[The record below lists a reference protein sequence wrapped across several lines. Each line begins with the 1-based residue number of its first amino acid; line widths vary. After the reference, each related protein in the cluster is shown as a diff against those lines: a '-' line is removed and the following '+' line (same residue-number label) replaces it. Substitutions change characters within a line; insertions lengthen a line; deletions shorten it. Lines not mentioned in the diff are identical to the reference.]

1 MSKCKQCGV
10 IVRDDTEVCPLCKC
24 VLDTDTEA
32 ENKYPDI
39 WAKNHVLKLI
49 IRIYLFV
56 AIVTESLLIY
66 LNYIYFDGL
75 YWSVIVGVVLAYI
88 YLTLAYTVSYSRSGY
103 RMKIIV
109 GVAGGILLL
118 NVIDHV
124 LGNNGWSIDY
134 AFPVALMAVDVT
146 VLVLIIFNRRNWQSY
161 LSFQIAMILFS
172 LIPVILSA
180 LGYMRVPI
188 LAYLA
193 LAVAVFLFLGTV
205 IIGGKRAMT
214 ELKRR
219 FHMM

>member
-1 MSKCKQCGV
+1 MSKCKQCDV

-24 VLDTDTEA
+24 VLDADGES

-56 AIVTESLLIY
+56 AIVIESLLVF
-66 LNYIYFDGL
+66 LNYIYFNGL

-88 YLTLAYTVSYSRSGY
+88 YLTLAYTVSYSHAGY

-109 GVAGGILLL
+109 GVAAGILLL
-118 NVIDHV
+118 YVIDHV
-124 LGNNGWSIDY
+124 LGNSGWSIDY
-134 AFPVALMAVDVT
+134 AFPAALLAVDVT
-146 VLVLIIFNRRNWQSY
+146 VLFLVILNRRNWQSY

-172 LIPVILSA
+172 LIPVILN
-180 LGYMRVPI
+180 LVGYAHMPL
-188 LAYLA
+188 LADLA

-205 IIGGKRAMT
+205 IIGGKRATT

-219 FHMM
+219 FHIK

>member
-10 IVRDDTEVCPLCKC
+10 IVRDDTQVCPLCKC
-24 VLDTDTEA
+24 VLDTDDNS

-39 WAKNHVLKLI
+39 WAKNHVMKLL
-49 IRIYLFV
+49 IRIYLFA
-56 AIVTESLLIY
+56 AIVTETLLIY
-66 LNYIYFDGL
+66 LNYRYFNGI
-75 YWSVIVGVVLAYI
+75 YWSVIVGVILAYI
-88 YLTLAYTVSYSRSGY
+88 YLTLAYTVSYSRAGY

-134 AFPVALMAVDVT
+134 AFPAALLAVDVT
-146 VLVLIIFNRRNWQSY
+146 VLFLIIFNRRNWQSY

-172 LIPVILSA
+172 LIPVVLNLI
-180 LGYMRVPI
+180 GYARVPL
-188 LAYLA
+188 LANLA

-205 IIGGKRAMT
+205 IIGGKRATT

-219 FHMM
+219 FHIK

>member
-1 MSKCKQCGV
+1 MSKCKQCDV

-24 VLDTDTEA
+24 VLDTDGEA

-39 WAKNHVLKLI
+39 WAKNHVLKLV
-49 IRIYLFV
+49 IRIYLFA
-56 AIVTESLLIY
+56 AIVTETVLIY
-66 LNYIYFDGL
+66 LNYRYFNGI

-88 YLTLAYTVSYSRSGY
+88 YLTLAYTVSYSRAGY

-109 GVAGGILLL
+109 GVAGAILLL

-124 LGNNGWSIDY
+124 LGNNGWSVDY
-134 AFPVALMAVDVT
+134 AFPAALLAVDVT
-146 VLVLIIFNRRNWQSY
+146 VLFLIIFNRRNWQSY

-172 LIPVILSA
+172 LIPVVLN
-180 LGYMRVPI
+180 LMGYAHVPL
-188 LAYLA
+188 LANLA

-205 IIGGKRAMT
+205 IIGGKRATT

-219 FHMM
+219 FHVK

>member
-1 MSKCKQCGV
+1 MSKGKQCDV

-24 VLDTDTEA
+24 VLDTDGEA

-39 WAKNHVLKLI
+39 WAKNHVLKLV
-49 IRIYLFV
+49 IRIYLFA
-56 AIVTESLLIY
+56 AIVTETVLIY
-66 LNYIYFDGL
+66 LNYRYFNGI

-88 YLTLAYTVSYSRSGY
+88 YLTLAYTVSYSRAGY

-109 GVAGGILLL
+109 GVAGAILLL

-124 LGNNGWSIDY
+124 LGNNGWSVDY
-134 AFPVALMAVDVT
+134 AFPAALLAVDVT
-146 VLVLIIFNRRNWQSY
+146 VLFLIIFNRRNWQSY

-172 LIPVILSA
+172 LIPVVLN
-180 LGYMRVPI
+180 LMGYAHVPL
-188 LAYLA
+188 LANLA

-205 IIGGKRAMT
+205 IIGGKRATT

-219 FHMM
+219 FHIK

>member
-10 IVRDDTEVCPLCKC
+10 IVRDDTQVCPLCKC
-24 VLDTDTEA
+24 VLDTDDNS

-39 WAKNHVLKLI
+39 WAKNHVMKLL
-49 IRIYLFV
+49 IRIYLFA
-56 AIVTESLLIY
+56 AIVTETLLIY
-66 LNYIYFDGL
+66 LNYRYFNGI

-88 YLTLAYTVSYSRSGY
+88 YLTLAYTVSYSRAGY

-134 AFPVALMAVDVT
+134 AFPAALLAVDVT
-146 VLVLIIFNRRNWQSY
+146 VLFLIIFNRRNWQSY

-172 LIPVILSA
+172 LIPVVLNLI
-180 LGYMRVPI
+180 GYARVPF
-188 LAYLA
+188 LANLV

-205 IIGGKRAMT
+205 IIGGKRATT

-219 FHMM
+219 FHIK

>member
-1 MSKCKQCGV
+1 MSRCKQCDV

-24 VLDTDTEA
+24 VLDTDGEA

-39 WAKNHVLKLI
+39 WAKNHVLKLV
-49 IRIYLFV
+49 IRIYLFA
-56 AIVTESLLIY
+56 AIVTETVLIY
-66 LNYIYFDGL
+66 LNYRYFNGI

-134 AFPVALMAVDVT
+134 AFPAALLAVDVT
-146 VLVLIIFNRRNWQSY
+146 VLFLIIFNRRNWQSY

-172 LIPVILSA
+172 LIPVVLN
-180 LGYMRVPI
+180 LMGYAHVPL
-188 LAYLA
+188 LANLA

-205 IIGGKRAMT
+205 IIGGKRATT

-219 FHMM
+219 FHVK

>member
-10 IVRDDTEVCPLCKC
+10 IVRDDTQVCPLCKC
-24 VLDTDTEA
+24 VLDVDEGA

-39 WAKNHVLKLI
+39 WAKNHVMKLI

-66 LNYIYFDGL
+66 LNYYYFNGL

-109 GVAGGILLL
+109 GVAGAILLL

-134 AFPVALMAVDVT
+134 ALPAALLAVDVT
-146 VLVLIIFNRRNWQSY
+146 VLFLIIFNRRNWQSY

-172 LIPVILSA
+172 LIPVILHL
-180 LGYMRVPI
+180 LGYVRVPI

-205 IIGGKRAMT
+205 IIGGKRATT

-219 FHMM
+219 FHVM

>member
-10 IVRDDTEVCPLCKC
+10 IVRDDTQVCPLCKC
-24 VLDTDTEA
+24 VLDVDAEA

-39 WAKNHVLKLI
+39 WAKNHVMKLL

-66 LNYIYFDGL
+66 LNYYYFNGL

-134 AFPVALMAVDVT
+134 AFPAALLAVDVT
-146 VLVLIIFNRRNWQSY
+146 ILFLVIFNRRNWQSY

-172 LIPVILSA
+172 LIPVILHL
-180 LGYMRVPI
+180 LGYVRVPI

-205 IIGGKRAMT
+205 IIGGKRATT

-219 FHMM
+219 FHVM

>member
-10 IVRDDTEVCPLCKC
+10 FVRDDTGVCPLCKC
-24 VLDTDTEA
+24 VLDTDGEA

-39 WAKNHVLKLI
+39 WAKNHVMKLI

-66 LNYIYFDGL
+66 LNYYYFNGL
-75 YWSVIVGVVLAYI
+75 YWSVIDGVVLAYI

-109 GVAGGILLL
+109 GVAGAILLL

-134 AFPVALMAVDVT
+134 ALPAALLAVDVT
-146 VLVLIIFNRRNWQSY
+146 VLFLIIFNRRNWQSY
-161 LSFQIAMILFS
+161 LSFQIAMILLS
-172 LIPVILSA
+172 LIPVILNL
-180 LGYMRVPI
+180 LGYVRVPI
-188 LAYLA
+188 LAYLV

-205 IIGGKRAMT
+205 IIGGKRATT

-219 FHMM
+219 FHIK

>member
-1 MSKCKQCGV
+1 MSRCKQCGV

-24 VLDTDTEA
+24 VLDTEGEA

-39 WAKNHVLKLI
+39 WAKNHVLKLV
-49 IRIYLFV
+49 IRIYLFA
-56 AIVTESLLIY
+56 AIVTETLLIY
-66 LNYIYFDGL
+66 LNYRYFNGI

-134 AFPVALMAVDVT
+134 AFPAALLAVDVT
-146 VLVLIIFNRRNWQSY
+146 VLFLVIFNRRNWQSY
-161 LSFQIAMILFS
+161 LSFQIAMIFFS
-172 LIPVILSA
+172 LIPVVLNLI
-180 LGYMRVPI
+180 GYARVPL
-188 LAYLA
+188 LANLA

-205 IIGGKRAMT
+205 IIGGKRATT

-219 FHMM
+219 FHVK

>member
-1 MSKCKQCGV
+1 MSKCKQCDV

-24 VLDTDTEA
+24 VLDTDGEA

-39 WAKNHVLKLI
+39 WAKNHVLKLV
-49 IRIYLFV
+49 IRIYLFA
-56 AIVTESLLIY
+56 AIVTETVLIY
-66 LNYIYFDGL
+66 LNYRYFNGI

-88 YLTLAYTVSYSRSGY
+88 YLTLAYTVSYSRAGY

-109 GVAGGILLL
+109 GVAGAILLL

-124 LGNNGWSIDY
+124 LGNNGWSVDY
-134 AFPVALMAVDVT
+134 AFPAALLAVDVT
-146 VLVLIIFNRRNWQSY
+146 VLFLIIFNRRNWQSY

-172 LIPVILSA
+172 LIPVILN
-180 LGYMRVPI
+180 LMGYAHVPL
-188 LAYLA
+188 LANLA

-205 IIGGKRAMT
+205 IIGGKRATT

-219 FHMM
+219 FHVK